1 MTATL
6 DRAAAVHQQIIAEL
20 QRQLDERTAERDEA
34 LDQQTATA
42 EVLHVIN
49 SSPGDLAPVFDA
61 MLERAMRLCEA
72 AFGHVW
78 TYDGTF
84 FRATALRGATKLYA
98 DVLSGMPVLAPPG
111 TALGQIVAGAAY
123 GHVTDVTRAEGYGE
137 DNRAGRALI
146 ELGGARTLL
155 GVPLRKDGVL
165 LGAITTYR
173 QEVRPFTNKQIALL
187 QNFATQAVIAM
198 ENARLLTD
206 MREALDQ
213 QAATVEVLGVIN
225 SSPGHLAPVFDAILE
240 RAMRLCDAA
249 FGILWS
255 HQGERFHA
263 AALLGVPPALAKFLS
278 TPIER
283 ADSAALG
290 DIARNRNYV
299 HVADLAASE
308 SHRESPLRRATVVL
322 GGARTGLAVPI
333 VKDDAVI
340 GIFVIYRQEV
350 RLFADRQIALLQ
362 NFAAQAV
369 IAMENARLI
378 SETHEALNQQ
388 IATAEVLQ
396 VINSSPGNLAPVF
409 EAMVHKAIQ
418 LCDAASGTLWTYD
431 GKRFAPIAVGGASR
445 LGEWFRQHGPT
456 RAAPDTPGGRLL
468 GGEGVVHIADVKQ
481 DAAYRA
487 HPRYREMADIE
498 NCRTFVA
505 VGLQKE
511 EILRGMI
518 TVYRQEVRPFTGKQ
532 IALLQ
537 NFAAQAVIAMENARL
552 LEETRQRQAEL
563 RVTFDNMGDGVVMFD
578 EHLRLA
584 AWNRNFQ
591 ELLDLPDGLLSERP
605 SYAGYLRILAER
617 GEFGIDDIEAELSRR
632 LERTDRELRS
642 ERTRPNGR
650 IIEVRRNTVPHGG
663 FVLIYSDI
671 TERKRSEVELR
682 AARDAAEAALRD
694 LKAINRQINEELGVA
709 RTLQQSILP
718 ATFPR
723 HDGYQ
728 GRALMRAAHMIGGD
742 FYDVFRLDDDRLG
755 IVVADVSGKGVP
767 AAMFMVL
774 VRTVLQ
780 ELALRDLAPGA
791 CLAEANRQLI
801 AHNPLSLFVT
811 VIYGILDART
821 GRFTYCSGG
830 HVMPY
835 LLRASGGTEVIT
847 ASPSPLVGLIDSAN
861 YRDLMITLRPGDS
874 LLLVTD
880 GVTECFNGVGEA
892 FGEERLL
899 ALLASTG
906 SIAVDQQLDT
916 LMAELDRFAAGTAAS
931 DDMTALAVRFI
942 GPTTA
947 RTSVGG
953 SRHGAGRRGR
963 QSSLSRVG

>member
-1 MTATL
+1 MDDL
-6 DRAAAVHQQIIAEL
+6 SRVIAEL
-20 QRQLDERTAERDEA
+20 RQLLDERTAELNAAQAREVA
-34 LDQQTATA
+34 IT
-42 EVLHVIN
+42 EVLEVIN
-49 SSPGDLAPVFDA
+49 SSSGDLAVVFDIVLDKA
-61 MLERAMRLCEA
+61 MALCEA
-72 AFGHVW
+72 AYGHVW

-84 FRATALRGATKLYA
+84 FHATALRGAGKLYA
-98 DVLSGMPVLAPPG
+98 DLLSGMPVLAPPG
-111 TALGQIVAGAAY
+111 TALGQILAGAAY
-123 GHVTDVTRAEGYGE
+123 GHVTDIRRAEGYGE

-173 QEVRPFTNKQIALL
+173 QEVRPFTDKQIALL

-206 MREALDQ
+206 MRQALDQ

-255 HQGERFHA
+255 DHGERFHA
-263 AALLGVPPALAKFLS
+263 AALRGVPPALAKFLT

-290 DIARNRNYV
+290 DIARSRNYV

-333 VKDDAVI
+333 VKDDAVL

-350 RLFADRQIALLQ
+350 RLFTNRQIALLQ

-369 IAMENARLI
+369 IAIENARLI
-378 SETHEALNQQ
+378 SETREALEQQ
-388 IATAEVLQ
+388 TASAEVLQ
-396 VINSSPGNLAPVF
+396 VINTSPGDLAPVF
-409 EAMVHKAIQ
+409 DAMVERAMQ
-418 LCDAASGTLWTYD
+418 LCEAATGALWIRDGDEFRVTALSGDPQAADWLR
-431 GKRFAPIAVGGASR
+431 KQPPF
-445 LGEWFRQHGPT
+445 
-456 RAAPDTPGGRLL
+456 RAAPHTVMGRMLS
-468 GGEGVVHIADVKQ
+468 GEDVVHIADCR
-481 DAAYRA
+481 DDEPYRLYA
-487 HPRYREMADIE
+487 RYRELIDVSQCLTLLA
-498 NCRTFVA
+498 VA
-505 VGLQKE
+505 
-511 EILRGMI
+511 LRKDDELVGMI
-518 TVYRQEVRPFTGKQ
+518 GIYRQQVRPFTTKQ
-532 IALLQ
+532 IGLLRS
-537 NFAAQAVIAMENARL
+537 FAAQAEIAIENARL
-552 LEETRQRQAEL
+552 LEEVRQRQAEL

-591 ELLDLPDGLLSERP
+591 ELLDIPDGLLAERP

-617 GEFGIDDIEAELSRR
+617 GEFGTDDIEAELSRR
-632 LERTDRELRS
+632 LERTDREIRL
-642 ERTRPNGR
+642 ERTRPDGR
-650 IIEVRRNTVPHGG
+650 VIEVRRNSVPDGG
-663 FVLIYSDI
+663 FVLIYSDV

-694 LKAINRQINEELGVA
+694 LKAINHQINEELGVA

-718 ATFPR
+718 AAFPR
-723 HDGYQ
+723 HDCYQ
-728 GRALMRAAHMIGGD
+728 GHALMRAAHMIGGD
-742 FYDVFRLDDDRLG
+742 FYDVFCLDEDRLG

-767 AAMFMVL
+767 AALFMVL

-780 ELALRDLAPGA
+780 ELALRDMAPGA

-801 AHNPLSLFVT
+801 MRNPLSLFVT

-821 GRFTYCSGG
+821 GLFTYCSGG

-835 LLRASGGTEVIT
+835 LLRAGGRVEVVT
-847 ASPSPLVGLIDSAN
+847 ASASPVVGLIENAN
-861 YRDLMITLRPGDS
+861 YRDLMITLKPGDG
-874 LLLVTD
+874 LLMVTD
-880 GVTECFNGVGEA
+880 GVAECFNGAGEA

-899 ALLASTG
+899 AMLSSAG
-906 SIAVDQQLDT
+906 SIAIDGLLDT
-916 LMAELDRFAAGTAAS
+916 LIAELDQFAAGTQAS
-931 DDMTALAVRFI
+931 DDVTALVVRFLGRMTA
-942 GPTTA
+942 GTPG
-947 RTSVGG
+947 GG
-953 SRHGAGRRGR
+953 SRYGIGRRRGPPSFPASPR
-963 QSSLSRVG
+963 APA